1 MDLTFGLTDGWWRF
15 SDHDLRGEHA
25 LLGADQWLAVLE
37 ACGFEEARRIPAAGG
52 GRALAGQA
60 VLVARVPT
68 AEPATPAARQWL
80 VLADRGGVASRVA
93 EILERRPA
101 QKVMVVPAGSRLA
114 PRPDDGAHWHAVVD
128 LRALDTPVVAGPD
141 VVGEASTLCAQA
153 VDLIRTLAEAGATPR
168 VWLVTKGA
176 QPIADR
182 SEPIAVAQAPIWGL
196 GRVIALEH
204 PELWGGLVD
213 LDPAETVAAPPSTSW
228 SRSRRGRGRSSR
240 IPGRATLRAAADAG
254 RHRPENRV
262 AVHPDGGVSRERRA
276 ARVGLQVARSLV
288 DQGRGTWSCSGDTAW
303 TALGSRPRTRRDA
316 RPRWPICGRGG
327 RRSTW
332 WSRTWRIEPR

>member
-1 MDLTFGLTDGWWRF
+1 
-15 SDHDLRGEHA
+15 
-25 LLGADQWLAVLE
+25 
-37 ACGFEEARRIPAAGG
+37 
-52 GRALAGQA
+52 
-60 VLVARVPT
+60 
-68 AEPATPAARQWL
+68 
-80 VLADRGGVASRVA
+80 
-93 EILERRPA
+93 
-101 QKVMVVPAGSRLA
+101 MVIPAGSRLA

-213 LDPAETVAAPPSTSW
+213 LDPAETVAAAAEHVVESVLDADEEDQAAY
-228 SRSRRGRGRSSR
+228 RDGRRYVPR
-240 IPGRATLRAAADAG
+240 LMRAA
-254 RHRPENRV
+254 HRPENRV
-262 AVHPDGGVSRERRA
+262 AVHPDGAYLVSGGLGGL
-276 ARVGLQVARSLV
+276 GLQVARWLV
-288 DQGRGTWSCSGDTAW
+288 DQGARHLVLLGRHGLDGAGLSAEDAARRTAAVADLRSRRTQVDVVVADVADRAAM
-303 TALGSRPRTRRDA
+303 TALLASFGAGRPPLRGIVHAAAQVRDEA
-316 RPRWPICGRGG
+316 LLDTSAEVLASVMGPKAAGG
-327 RRSTW
+327 
-332 WSRTWRIEPR
+332 